1 MIRGARSPVESVR
14 SSLRYLFADVIGVDD
29 GEPPFLPQ
37 GLPDAAV
44 PAVSD
49 GIHLLMEYQGASY
62 AQLYVD
68 RIKRFVRRSN
78 VDAGMLSQIAQLLA
92 ARMAYEDPIR
102 IAQLRLISLDMGKR
116 PGGRE
121 SDDVRKFRLDEL
133 IGALPQAVAESL
145 LAAFEQ
151 IGWLGRRR
159 VKVRFSVRSRLAIR
173 RLKLMAGLRRWRLQ
187 SVRYGEERA
196 WAERWLHMIARALDK
211 QPAAAP
217 AVIATAT
224 MIQGQGD
231 GYRQGLADWHAII
244 DGLAKPTFDGVLPI
258 SDLASAIAEAR
269 AVALAEPGQGALKR
283 TIAQIRARALSVP
296 KTNAAE

>member
-1 MIRGARSPVESVR
+1 MESVR

-116 PGGRE
+116 PEGRE
-121 SDDVRKFRLDEL
+121 SDDVRRFRLDEL

>member
-1 MIRGARSPVESVR
+1 MESVR

-78 VDAGMLSQIAQLLA
+78 VDVGMLSQIAQLLA

-102 IAQLRLISLDMGKR
+102 IAQLRLISLDMGQR

-121 SDDVRKFRLDEL
+121 SDDVRRFRLDEL

-151 IGWLGRRR
+151 VGWLGRRR
-159 VKVRFSVRSRLAIR
+159 VKVRFSVRSPLAVR
-173 RLKLMAGLRRWRLQ
+173 RLRLMAGLRRWRLQ

>member
-1 MIRGARSPVESVR
+1 MKSVR
-14 SSLRYLFADVIGVDD
+14 SSLRYLFADVIGGDD

-78 VDAGMLSQIAQLLA
+78 VDAGMLSEIALLLA

-102 IAQLRLISLDMGKR
+102 IAQLRLISLDMGRR

-121 SDDVRKFRLDEL
+121 SDDVRRFRLDEL

-145 LAAFEQ
+145 LAVFEQ

-296 KTNAAE
+296 KANAAE

>member
-1 MIRGARSPVESVR
+1 MESVR
-14 SSLRYLFADVIGVDD
+14 SSLRYLFADFIGEHD
-29 GEPPFLPQ
+29 GEPPFLPE
-37 GLPDAAV
+37 GLPDAAAE
-44 PAVSD
+44 AVSE
-49 GIHLLMEYQGASY
+49 GIHLLMEYQGGAY

-78 VDAGMLSQIAQLLA
+78 LDPAILREIAQLLA

-102 IAQLRLISLDMGKR
+102 IAQLRLMSLSSGRR

-121 SDDVRKFRLDEL
+121 TDDVRRFRLDEL
-133 IGALPQAVAESL
+133 LGALPQSIAESML
-145 LAAFEQ
+145 TGFEQ
-151 IGWLGRRR
+151 VGWLGRRR
-159 VKVRFSVRSRLAIR
+159 VKVRFSVRSRLAVR
-173 RLKLMAGLRRWRLQ
+173 RLKMIAGLRRWRLQ
-187 SVRYGEERA
+187 SVRYAEERA

-258 SDLASAIAEAR
+258 PDLAAAIAEAR
-269 AVALAEPGQGALKR
+269 AVALAEPGHGALKR
-283 TIAQIRARALSVP
+283 TIAQIRARALAVP
-296 KTNAAE
+296 STSAAE

>member
-1 MIRGARSPVESVR
+1 MESVR
-14 SSLRYLFADVIGVDD
+14 SSLRYLFADVIGDDD

-44 PAVSD
+44 PTVSD

-102 IAQLRLISLDMGKR
+102 IAQLRLIRLDMGQR

-121 SDDVRKFRLDEL
+121 SDDVRRFRLDEL

-151 IGWLGRRR
+151 VGWLGRRR
-159 VKVRFSVRSRLAIR
+159 VKVRFSVRSPLAIR

-211 QPAAAP
+211 QPAAAS
-217 AVIATAT
+217 AVIGTAT

-283 TIAQIRARALSVP
+283 AIAQIRARALSAP
-296 KTNAAE
+296 KTDAAE

>member
-1 MIRGARSPVESVR
+1 MESVR

-121 SDDVRKFRLDEL
+121 SDDVRRFRLDEL

>member
-1 MIRGARSPVESVR
+1 MKSVR
-14 SSLRYLFADVIGVDD
+14 SSLRYLFADVIGGDD

-78 VDAGMLSQIAQLLA
+78 VDAGMLSEIAQLLA

-102 IAQLRLISLDMGKR
+102 IAQLRLISLDMGRR

-121 SDDVRKFRLDEL
+121 SDDVRRFRLDEL

-145 LAAFEQ
+145 LAVFEQ

-159 VKVRFSVRSRLAIR
+159 VKVRFSVRSRLAVR

-296 KTNAAE
+296 KANAAE

>member
-1 MIRGARSPVESVR
+1 VESVR
-14 SSLRYLFADVIGVDD
+14 SSLRYLLADFIGDDD
-29 GEPPFLPQ
+29 GEPPFLPV
-37 GLPDAAV
+37 GLPDAAAE
-44 PAVSD
+44 AVSE
-49 GIHLLMEYQGASY
+49 GIHLLMEYQGGGY

-78 VDAGMLSQIAQLLA
+78 VDPAMLGQIAQLLA
-92 ARMAYEDPIR
+92 ARMAYDDPIR
-102 IAQLRLISLDMGKR
+102 IAQLRLIDLGR
-116 PGGRE
+116 GRRAGGRE
-121 SDDVRKFRLDEL
+121 TDDVRRFRLDEL
-133 IGALPQAVAESL
+133 VGALPQALADPL
-145 LAAFEQ
+145 LAGFEQ

-159 VKVRFSVRSRLAIR
+159 LKVRFSIRSRLAVR

-187 SVRYGEERA
+187 SVRYAEERV
-196 WAERWLHMIARALDK
+196 WVERWLHMIARALDK

-258 SDLASAIAEAR
+258 KDLAAAIAEAR
-269 AVALAEPGQGALKR
+269 AVALAEPGQPALKL
-283 TIAQIRARALSVP
+283 TVAQIRARALSAGP
-296 KTNAAE
+296 NINAAE

>member
-1 MIRGARSPVESVR
+1 MESVR

-121 SDDVRKFRLDEL
+121 SDDVRRFRLDEL

-269 AVALAEPGQGALKR
+269 AVALGEPGQGALMR

>member
-1 MIRGARSPVESVR
+1 MESVR

-78 VDAGMLSQIAQLLA
+78 VDADMLSQIAQLLA

-102 IAQLRLISLDMGKR
+102 IAQLRLISLDMGQR

-121 SDDVRKFRLDEL
+121 SDDVRRFRLDEL